1 MNRIPTLL
9 FASLAIFASAHAQP
23 PSRVPDGVKALRDVA
38 YVENGHERQK
48 LDLYVPEKAS
58 TPMPLIIWI
67 HGGGW
72 AAGSKDGCPPLRG
85 GFIERGYAVASV
97 GYRLSGHAVFPAQIE
112 DCKAAIRW
120 LRAHAKEHNIDPQK
134 FGVWG
139 SSAGGHLVAF
149 TGTSGDVKP
158 FDVGANLEQSSRVQ
172 AVCDYYGPTDFN
184 VFTTTPG
191 YESHA
196 AENSPESRLLGGKV
210 ADNRDKAARVNPITY
225 VSGDDPPF
233 LIVHGDKDPTVPI
246 NQSQL
251 LFDALKKSG
260 LSAHFHTIHG
270 AGHGGPG
277 FSGKNVD
284 DMVAAFFDERLKSGS
299 KKVEALRTES
309 TADPATLA
317 RDPRANMPAR
327 PNAPAPGA
335 PGTQRRG
342 IPWEAVLGR
351 DDKDKDGKV
360 SREEFSG
367 PKQLFEIIDAN
378 HDGFITREEHEA
390 FLSRAPGARPEP
402 PNAQSANPRRPPAA
416 EPKSGAVSPKSGAAE
431 QPSAAAKGFHLDGER
446 WTYRDG
452 DFAMDGI
459 LLKPDGEGPFPA
471 VLISHGY
478 GGNAQSFG
486 VQKAREMVKWGLVC
500 IAPNYTHAVPPGT
513 QRGGPPPRDAG
524 ASVENIRRAKACVE
538 ILRGMSDVDGKRI
551 AAYGHSM
558 GGFVT
563 IGFTASA
570 PELIKAAAITGS
582 GVAPQDGYAAPS
594 AATAEKIRTPFLIL
608 HGSADSTVRP
618 AQSESLKQILDHNE
632 VPNERRV
639 FENESHPIDQT
650 KREEVFRQIR
660 GWFSRHGVLKS

>member
-1 MNRIPTLL
+1 MNGIPTLL
-9 FASLAIFASAHAQP
+9 IASLAIITATYAQLP
-23 PSRVPDGVKALRDVA
+23 PRVPDGVKALRDVA

-48 LDLYVPEKAS
+48 LDLYVPEKSGA
-58 TPMPLIIWI
+58 PMPLIIWI

-85 GFIERGYAVASV
+85 GFIERGYAVASI
-97 GYRLSGHAVFPAQIE
+97 GYRLSGHAAFPAQIE

-120 LRAHAKEHNIDPQK
+120 LRAHAKEHNLDPRR

-139 SSAGGHLVAF
+139 SSAGGHLVALV
-149 TGTSGDVKP
+149 GTSSDVKP
-158 FDVGANLEQSSRVQ
+158 FDVGANLDQSSRVQ

-196 AENSPESRLLGGKV
+196 AEGSPESRLLGGKV
-210 ADNRDKAARVNPITY
+210 ADNKDKAARVNPITY
-225 VSGDDPPF
+225 ASGDDPPF

-260 LSAHFHTIHG
+260 VSARFHTIHG

-277 FSGKNVD
+277 FSGRNID
-284 DMVAAFFDERLKSGS
+284 DMVAAFFDERLKNGS
-299 KKVEALRTES
+299 KKIEALTTEG
-309 TADPATLA
+309 TADAAALA
-317 RDPRANMPAR
+317 REPRANVPAR
-327 PNAPAPGA
+327 PDAPAPRTSA
-335 PGTQRRG
+335 AQRRG
-342 IPWEAVLGR
+342 IPWEAVVGR
-351 DDKDKDGKV
+351 NDKDRDGKV

-367 PKQLFEIIDAN
+367 PKQLFELIDTN

-390 FLSRAPGARPEP
+390 FLSRAPGARRESPGSQP
-402 PNAQSANPRRPPAA
+402 APVPQSGAA
-416 EPKSGAVSPKSGAAE
+416 APKSGTSVHQRAAV
-431 QPSAAAKGFHLDGER
+431 KGFHLEGER

-459 LLKPDGEGPFPA
+459 LLKPEGKGPFPA

-486 VQKAREMVKWGLVC
+486 MQKAREMVRWNCIC
-500 IAPNYTHAVPPGT
+500 IAPNYTHAVQSGA
-513 QRGGPPPRDAG
+513 QRGYPPPRDAG
-524 ASVENIRRAKACVE
+524 ASAENIRRAKTCVD
-538 ILRGMSDVDGKRI
+538 IMLGMADVDGKRI

-582 GVAPQDGYAAPS
+582 GVAPQDGYPAPS
-594 AATAEKIRTPFLIL
+594 AAAAEKIRTPFLIL
-608 HGSADSTVRP
+608 HGSADNTVRP
-618 AQSESLKQILDHNE
+618 AQSESLKQILDHNK

-650 KREEVFRQIR
+650 KREEIFRQIR
-660 GWFSRHGVLKS
+660 EWFSRHGVLKS